1 MANSHA
7 INSYY
12 QERMRLD
19 TALGSPN
26 GADCPF
32 DSINAAKAF
41 VGRCNSLRR
50 LLRAAQPKPEDGT
63 VYDVLRI
70 SRSGA
75 TVTIRHWRAIK
86 HPDLIDPIT
95 GAKIPLVDIEGY
107 LETQRPG
114 YKTLPLLSNIEDEI
128 AALPSDQ
135 RAAVRKELNIGDD
148 PVDN

>member
-19 TALGSPN
+19 TALNNPS

-32 DSINAAKAF
+32 DTINAAKAF

-50 LLRAAQPKPEDGT
+50 LLRAVQDKPEDGT
-63 VYDVLRI
+63 VYDLLRI

-75 TVTIRHWRAIK
+75 TVHIRHWHGIQ
-86 HPDLIDPIT
+86 HPDLIDPTT
-95 GAKIPLVDIEGY
+95 GQKISLIDVEGY
-107 LETQRPG
+107 LQTQRPS
-114 YKTLPLLSNIEDEI
+114 YKTLPLPSTIEDEI
-128 AALPSDQ
+128 AALPPEQ
-135 RAAVRKELNIGDD
+135 RAAVRKQLDLSDD
-148 PVDN
+148 D